1 MSGAADLRS
10 PREPARRTSLRRGV
24 SVWAPLGALFSALL
38 ALGGCQD
45 LCTRN
50 SDCPPGLVCQPSGM
64 CDAPPIPL
72 PGQTDASAADIVDDE
87 LAGDHGDDGE
97 DGDIDAGPE

>member
-1 MSGAADLRS
+1 MSGVADFRS
-10 PREPARRTSLRRGV
+10 PREPARRVRRRGA
-24 SVWAPLGALFSALL
+24 SVLAPLGALFSALM

-45 LCTRN
+45 RCTRN

-64 CDAPPIPL
+64 CDSPPMPL
-72 PGQTDASAADIVDDE
+72 PGQTDAGPADLADD
-87 LAGDHGDDGE
+87 LADDDLASD